1 MSGTAKE
8 VLQIGRQL
16 AELEEALDDV
26 SDRLSDYRFTIF
38 QINLM
43 GKQDALDSMEEK
55 HAEAMRHFPI
65 DDPYELCFALLYLLD
80 ADDDFVWAYSF
91 MTGVAC
97 RAACML
103 PWSIET
109 YDEAYD
115 GFWFDEDA
123 WIPPHP
129 RIRHG
134 MSRTTS
140 ETRILRMIL
149 CQMSVWHSW
158 FIRAQVH
165 CCRATCSALTAA

>member
-1 MSGTAKE
+1 MLAANTLMSGTAKE

-43 GKQDALDSMEEK
+43 GKQAALDSMEEK

-91 MTGVAC
+91 MTGAVC
-97 RAACML
+97 RAAACCHGVQNRMMKHTTASGL
-103 PWSIET
+103 TRMRGYRLIHW
-109 YDEAYD
+109 
-115 GFWFDEDA
+115 
-123 WIPPHP
+123 
-129 RIRHG
+129 IRHG
-134 MSRTTS
+134 MSRTIS

-149 CQMSVWHSW
+149 CRMSVWHS
-158 FIRAQVH
+158 
-165 CCRATCSALTAA
+165 